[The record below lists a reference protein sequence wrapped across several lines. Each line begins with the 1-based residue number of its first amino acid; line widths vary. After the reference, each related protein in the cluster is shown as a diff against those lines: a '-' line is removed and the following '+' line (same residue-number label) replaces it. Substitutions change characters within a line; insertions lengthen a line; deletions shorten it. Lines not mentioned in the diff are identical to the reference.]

1 MNGCFAWIV
10 MGLIAGI
17 LGKFLMPGRDGGG
30 LILTIL
36 LGILGAMIGGWLG
49 TKAGI
54 GTVHDF
60 SLQSIGLATC
70 GSIILLMIRRIMSK

>member
-1 MNGCFAWIV
+1 

>member
-1 MNGCFAWIV
+1 MNGWFSWIA
-10 MGLIAGI
+10 MGLIAGV

-30 LILTIL
+30 LIMTIF
-36 LGILGAMIGGWLG
+36 LGILGALIGGWLG

-70 GSIILLMIRRIMSK
+70 GSIILLMIRRMMSK